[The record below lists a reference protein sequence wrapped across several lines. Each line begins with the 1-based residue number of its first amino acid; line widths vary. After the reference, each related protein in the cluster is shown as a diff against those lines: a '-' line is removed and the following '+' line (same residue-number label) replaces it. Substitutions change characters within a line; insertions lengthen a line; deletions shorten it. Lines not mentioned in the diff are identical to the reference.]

1 MDPFKGAGFNPT
13 PLVADAADVPAS
25 NGGEREVAVR
35 FPALWG
41 YLKGRGLSKLVI
53 SIGL

>member
-25 NGGEREVAVR
+25 NGGEREDPGPIPCIVG
-35 FPALWG
+35 LG
-41 YLKGRGLSKLVI
+41 CRGFRV
-53 SIGL
+53 